1 MYEKDIA
8 NNSKK
13 KEEETMDSVMTVI
26 TWILKSGSLRR
37 LNYD

>member
-13 KEEETMDSVMTVI
+13 KEETMDSVMTVI
-26 TWILKSGSLRR
+26 TWILKS
-37 LNYD
+37 

>member
-1 MYEKDIA
+1 MKRIIA

-26 TWILKSGSLRR
+26 TWILKS
-37 LNYD
+37 